1 MADDAGVDRR
11 LRDFQQVTVFVGDAC
26 VHARVASIHGDE
38 ATLVLASILPPEAG
52 FLPKGGQLTFDH
64 GGHPI
69 LMKGM
74 VDRAGAD
81 SLRFVV
87 ADGVRSSDLRRD
99 VRLAVGVEAMVTP
112 LAGDGRD
119 AGETVITKTVDVSAG
134 GCMLGM
140 GGLEGAIRVALG
152 LPGNLGTVV
161 AAGRVVRSTAD
172 KTAVCFTVVEAD
184 DRELLDRF
192 VHTVREQLA
201 RRFASAA

>member
-1 MADDAGVDRR
+1 MDRR

-38 ATLVLASILPPEAG
+38 ATLVLSAPLPADAG
-52 FLPKGGQLTFDH
+52 FLPKDGQLTFDH
-64 GGHPI
+64 SGHPI

-99 VRLAVGVEAMVTP
+99 VRLSVGVEAMVTP

-119 AGETVITKTVDVSAG
+119 AGETIITKSVDVSAG
-134 GCMLGM
+134 GCLLAL
-140 GGLEGAIRVALG
+140 GGLEGAIRVALE
-152 LPGNLGTVV
+152 LPGSLGTVV
-161 AAGRVVRSTAD
+161 AAGRVVRSTGD
-172 KTAVCFTVVEAD
+172 RTAVTFTVVEAA

-192 VHTVREQLA
+192 VRAVREQLA